1 MTEHPDGVHHTTQ
14 EERDRAMAVHSVDDE
29 TRVHGEPDETEQ
41 VMGAD
46 GDLRVPDPEDA
57 GEGVIVPETD
67 GDTPP
72 E

>member
-1 MTEHPDGVHHTTQ
+1 MTEHPEGVRHTTQ

-29 TRVHGEPDETEQ
+29 TRVHGEPDETER

-46 GDLRVPDPEDA
+46 GELRVLDPEDA
-57 GEGVIVPETD
+57 GEGAIVPET
-67 GDTPP
+67 GDDTAP